1 MVQLHPS
8 FLEKNG
14 KTEFV
19 VLPIEEFENLKLYLE
34 DLEDLLDLR
43 KAIQEEGD
51 SPALSVREAREEL
64 GVA

>member
-19 VLPIEEFENLKLYLE
+19 VLPFEEFENLKRYLE